1 MKEFTIGSVIGLG
14 ICIAIE
20 LMISNKSIFV

>member
-1 MKEFTIGSVIGLG
+1 MKDFTIGSVIGLG

-20 LMISNKSIFV
+20 WMISNKSIFV

>member
-14 ICIAIE
+14 VCIVIE
-20 LMISNKSIFV
+20 LMISNKSMLV